1 MQKMKQ
7 RIQHS
12 ASNFSTPPEKMLSDW
27 AAAVAGGA
35 MIVTMYCWLLRV
47 AMAFVES
54 MTCQQ
59 IPLRKPAS
67 GKGMTAS
74 QIEEQEFDQC
84 VLQRPCRFLGRHGRT
99 TSTLTATNIAY
110 NVVQSW
116 RILVPRVIK
125 LVDSS
130 SGAVAFLL
138 AGSVLL
144 SLGTPFNFLATV
156 FSSPGYYSDAHDD
169 EMMQPLIGW
178 RRCDELGISM
188 PPRSHF
194 CRRCKRIVLRMDHHC
209 AFVNNCIGHGNHHY
223 FLRLLFFAVLA
234 TLCESTSCLL
244 VLLYARPSGE
254 APATLEATTPRLP
267 FNLGP
272 ELATLWREL
281 MADEWHEGTHPL
293 VVLWAVSTLTA
304 FLVGALFV
312 VQVHDV
318 SRGATY
324 LEAHAIRVAYHKSAY
339 DQGNASVNLRAILG
353 RSYLRHLLPIPCPP
367 VGDGISFAHRDE

>member
-1 MQKMKQ
+1 MKKDVVRCSSGTTCVISIAAGRLHSTVVPQFAAFGSFFIVVSGECSPRGYRYGLFFLFETTRQRNMQKMKQ

-116 RILVPRVIK
+116 RILIRLCVR
-125 LVDSS
+125 
-130 SGAVAFLL
+130 
-138 AGSVLL
+138 AG
-144 SLGTPFNFLATV
+144 
-156 FSSPGYYSDAHDD
+156 D
-169 EMMQPLIGW
+169 
-178 RRCDELGISM
+178 
-188 PPRSHF
+188 
-194 CRRCKRIVLRMDHHC
+194 
-209 AFVNNCIGHGNHHY
+209 
-223 FLRLLFFAVLA
+223 
-234 TLCESTSCLL
+234 
-244 VLLYARPSGE
+244 
-254 APATLEATTPRLP
+254 
-267 FNLGP
+267 
-272 ELATLWREL
+272 
-281 MADEWHEGTHPL
+281 
-293 VVLWAVSTLTA
+293 
-304 FLVGALFV
+304 
-312 VQVHDV
+312 
-318 SRGATY
+318 
-324 LEAHAIRVAYHKSAY
+324 
-339 DQGNASVNLRAILG
+339 
-353 RSYLRHLLPIPCPP
+353 
-367 VGDGISFAHRDE
+367 